1 MAGLQAARRK
11 AMTRVRGAGGRAAE
25 VGAWVDRWVAA
36 AQARTPVARALAA
49 MAALQGARPGAGRA
63 GFCAELRRALQR
75 RWVDLCGCGARTLGT
90 VVFKGLPSC
99 MAHHRVVADTM
110 VNARRA
116 SVRLLALVRS
126 AAPGLTGWTPHGIP
140 VSLSAP
146 ARLLREGQPAA
157 AARAALDLLERTLPE
172 RGDAR
177 AAASGCTPAAP
188 GADRPPLGA
197 PDAVACVRAL
207 LGAALAA
214 LSRAAAQDYVGKAG
228 CEPAPGP
235 GVADWAMGGR
245 GARLRCRAAG
255 LVGRLAAQ
263 SPAAF
268 AEARAPQTQM
278 PGSVC
283 GT

>member
-1 MAGLQAARRK
+1 
-11 AMTRVRGAGGRAAE
+11 
-25 VGAWVDRWVAA
+25 
-36 AQARTPVARALAA
+36 
-49 MAALQGARPGAGRA
+49 
-63 GFCAELRRALQR
+63 
-75 RWVDLCGCGARTLGT
+75 
-90 VVFKGLPSC
+90 
-99 MAHHRVVADTM
+99 M
-110 VNARRA
+110 VKARRA
-116 SVRLLALVRS
+116 SDRLLALVRS

-140 VSLSAP
+140 VILSAP

-157 AARAALDLLERTLPE
+157 AASAALDLLERTLPE

-188 GADRPPLGA
+188 RADRPPLGA

-228 CEPAPGP
+228 GEPAPGP
-235 GVADWAMGGR
+235 GGADWAAGGR

>member
-1 MAGLQAARRK
+1 
-11 AMTRVRGAGGRAAE
+11 V
-25 VGAWVDRWVAA
+25 
-36 AQARTPVARALAA
+36 
-49 MAALQGARPGAGRA
+49 
-63 GFCAELRRALQR
+63 
-75 RWVDLCGCGARTLGT
+75 
-90 VVFKGLPSC
+90 
-99 MAHHRVVADTM
+99 
-110 VNARRA
+110 
-116 SVRLLALVRS
+116 
-126 AAPGLTGWTPHGIP
+126 
-140 VSLSAP
+140 SAP

-157 AARAALDLLERTLPE
+157 AASAALDLLERTLPE

-214 LSRAAAQDYVGKAG
+214 LSRAAAAAG
-228 CEPAPGP
+228 GEPALGP
-235 GVADWAMGGR
+235 AGADWAAGGR

-268 AEARAPQTQM
+268 AEARAPTQA
-278 PGSVC
+278 PGSVR
-283 GT
+283 GS